1 MRQFA
6 SGFHRYFLTAKTW
19 QDSKTLGLLQD
30 LECSFLSDTRFYLFI
45 SSQTLSYPLNFFFFH
60 IQVSSFFIPSVFQKV
75 LVPTQLSLT
84 PPLGLLYNSIF
95 LTFSVI
101 QKSEDG
107 LKARISEENKATA
120 PNKWDCSVESVP
132 QMQRNWQL
140 KLSGLLRGV
149 KHVQPWRHSSQLET
163 GWRCCMHSTGQTS
176 WTFQCPDTLTWTNLS
191 HSTPGRFLKQNY

>member
-30 LECSFLSDTRFYLFI
+30 LEHSFLSDIYFCLFI
-45 SSQTLSYPLNFFFFH
+45 SSQTLSYPLNIFFFH
-60 IQVSSFFIPSVFQKV
+60 IQVSSFLIPSLFQKV

-84 PPLGLLYNSIF
+84 PPPGLLYNSIF

-107 LKARISEENKATA
+107 LKTGISEENKATA
-120 PNKWDCSVESVP
+120 PNKWDCSLKSIP
-132 QMQRNWQL
+132 QL
-140 KLSGLLRGV
+140 KLSGLLRWV
-149 KHVQPWRHSSQLET
+149 KHVQPWRDSSLLET
-163 GWRCCMHSTGQTS
+163 GWRCSMHSTGQTS
-176 WTFQCPDTLTWTNLS
+176 WMFQCPDTLTWTNLS